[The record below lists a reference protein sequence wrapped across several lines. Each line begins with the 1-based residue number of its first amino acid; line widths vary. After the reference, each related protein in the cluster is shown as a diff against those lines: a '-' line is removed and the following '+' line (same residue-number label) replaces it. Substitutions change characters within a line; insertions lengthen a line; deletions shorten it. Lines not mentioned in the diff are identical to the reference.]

1 MIENQIDPLMIV
13 CLFWASYDPPL
24 SYHQHGWNG
33 STTAI
38 HHTVRVGSGTS
49 HKAAIRKESISASL
63 IVGVGQD
70 LPVEHERKYMP
81 PSHLI
86 EKQVSFVGSC

>member
-33 STTAI
+33 SE
-38 HHTVRVGSGTS
+38 
-49 HKAAIRKESISASL
+49 AAKVDLLERMAALSQEAELNRARPSVLICSQFGQQQSL
-63 IVGVGQD
+63 SDDCVAMLLGKSTW
-70 LPVEHERKYMP
+70 L
-81 PSHLI
+81 
-86 EKQVSFVGSC
+86 

>member
-33 STTAI
+33 SEAAKVALLERI
-38 HHTVRVGSGTS
+38 AASNQ
-49 HKAAIRKESISASL
+49 KAELNQACLSVLFCSQF
-63 IVGVGQD
+63 GQ
-70 LPVEHERKYMP
+70 
-81 PSHLI
+81 
-86 EKQVSFVGSC
+86 

>member
-33 STTAI
+33 SE
-38 HHTVRVGSGTS
+38 
-49 HKAAIRKESISASL
+49 AAKVDLLERMAALSQEAELNRACPSVLICSQFGQTRTFKFDEISRKL
-63 IVGVGQD
+63 D
-70 LPVEHERKYMP
+70 
-81 PSHLI
+81 
-86 EKQVSFVGSC
+86 